1 MRRPRMKGTKL
12 GNTEL
17 AAITDDAP
25 EFSRGMYCSIHAE
38 TQNDR
43 LDIYEAVSNSL
54 PLDDMVGKVVE
65 VENVIIQ
72 PVEMT
77 DNATGEQTVRNRIVL
92 ITPKGDAYGCTS
104 TGVETSMKNLFAI
117 VGCPP
122 WSPAIAFDV
131 VKKQGRNGYK
141 FTTLQRH
148 K

>member
-1 MRRPRMKGTKL
+1 ME
-12 GNTEL
+12 NTEL
-17 AAITDDAP
+17 ANITNDAP
-25 EFSRGMYCSIHAE
+25 DFSRGMYCSIHAE
-38 TQNDR
+38 TQADR

-54 PLDDMVGKVVE
+54 PLDDMVGKTVV

-72 PVEMT
+72 PVEMV
-77 DNATGEQTVRNRIVL
+77 DNATGEVGMRNRIVL
-92 ITPKGDAYGCTS
+92 ITPDGDAYGCTS

-122 WSPAIAFDV
+122 WTPAIEFDI

-148 K
+148 KG

>member
-1 MRRPRMKGTKL
+1 MENNEIAT
-12 GNTEL
+12 
-17 AAITDDAP
+17 ITNDAP
-25 EFSRGMYCSIHAE
+25 DMVKGMYCSIHAE
-38 TQNDR
+38 TQADR
-43 LDIYEAVSNSL
+43 LDIYEAVSDSL
-54 PLDDMVGKVVE
+54 SLDDMVGKTVE

-72 PVEMT
+72 PVEMI
-77 DNATGEQTVRNRIVL
+77 DNATGEVTQRNRIVL

-104 TGVETSMKNLFAI
+104 TGVETSMKNLFSI

-122 WSPAIAFDV
+122 WNPAIAFDV